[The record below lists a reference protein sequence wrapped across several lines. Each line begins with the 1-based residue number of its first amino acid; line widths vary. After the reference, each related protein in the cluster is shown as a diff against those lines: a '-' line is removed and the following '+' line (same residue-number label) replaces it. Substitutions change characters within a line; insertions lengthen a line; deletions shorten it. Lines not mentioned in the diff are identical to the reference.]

1 MLNLKGNKLKYF
13 GHSAFSI
20 TTASG
25 EVALIDPWITTN
37 PVCPEAAKKLDR
49 VDVIFLTHGHADHMG
64 DMLELAKKFKPKM
77 VATFETYKWLDSK
90 KTGGEAVPINKGGT
104 QKVGDFEATLTHAFH
119 SNSIDDGKE
128 VVYGGEAGGF
138 VIKLPGGVTL
148 YHAGD
153 TTVFSDMKLLREI
166 YKPDLACLPIGDVFT
181 MGPREAA
188 VATRFLGVK
197 YVVPMHYKTFPM
209 LTGTPEALRE
219 AAKDIEGLEVLAMKP
234 GETIG

>member
-20 TTASG
+20 TTPSG

-64 DMLELAKKFKPKM
+64 DMLALAKKFKPKM

-119 SNSIDDGKE
+119 SNSIDDGE

-138 VIKLPGGVTL
+138 VIKLPGGL
-148 YHAGD
+148 SIYHAGD
-153 TTVFSDMKLLREI
+153 TNVFGDMKLIREI
-166 YKPDLACLPIGDVFT
+166 YKPDLACLPIGDIFT

-197 YVVPMHYKTFPM
+197 YVVPMHYQTFPI

-234 GETIG
+234 GETIS

>member
-20 TTASG
+20 TTPSG

-64 DMLELAKKFKPKM
+64 DMLALAKKFKPKM

-119 SNSIDDGKE
+119 SNSIDDGA

-138 VIKLPGGVTL
+138 VIKLPGGL
-148 YHAGD
+148 GIYHAGD
-153 TTVFSDMKLLREI
+153 TNVFGDMKLIREI
-166 YKPDLACLPIGDVFT
+166 YKPDLACLPIGDIFT

-197 YVVPMHYKTFPM
+197 YVVPMHYQTFPI

-234 GETIG
+234 GETIS